1 MNRKSR
7 VAFGDRIY
15 LPAEFLL
22 CTRMLIG
29 RHVSISGGYMNALTE
44 AKRLGIDTLQIFT
57 KNQRF
62 WQEKIVP
69 EEEGLAFRNAFKVH
83 GVKQAFSHTIYLIS
97 LGSENEEIAEK
108 SMSSLVGEL
117 ERCRILGLTHTVL
130 HPGSAGKLPIAQAI
144 RLIGDRLKMIL
155 KITKGSPVKI
165 LLENT
170 AGQGSSIGGKIEW
183 IADLINY
190 IKSPRI
196 GLCIDTCHAF
206 AAGYDI
212 RSKKGIHNFLMQVD
226 KLAGFNK
233 LLCFHLNDSKGGLG
247 SKIDRHEH
255 IGEGLLG
262 LEPFEYILKNFKQVP
277 KVLETSTEN
286 NWDIKDLNVLRMLEK
301 KIASK

>member
-1 MNRKSR
+1 
-7 VAFGDRIY
+7 
-15 LPAEFLL
+15 
-22 CTRMLIG
+22 MLIG

-44 AKRLGIDTLQIFT
+44 AKRLGIDTFQIFT

-62 WQEKIVP
+62 WQEKFVS
-69 EEEGLAFRNAFKVH
+69 EEEGHAFRNAFKAH

-97 LGSENEEIAEK
+97 LGSENEVTVEK
-108 SMSSLVGEL
+108 SLLSLVAEL
-117 ERCRILGLTHTVL
+117 ERCRVLGLTHTVL
-130 HPGSAGKLPIAQAI
+130 HPGSAGKLPIQQAI
-144 RLIGDRLKMIL
+144 WLIGDRLKMVL
-155 KITKGSPVKI
+155 KVTKGSPVKI

-170 AGQGSSIGGKIEW
+170 AGQGFSIGGKIEW
-183 IADLINY
+183 IADLISY

-196 GLCIDTCHAF
+196 SLCIDTCHAF

-212 RSKKGIHNFLMQVD
+212 RSKKGIQNFLGQVD
-226 KLAGFNK
+226 KLIGFDK

-262 LEPFEYILKNFKQVP
+262 LHPFEYIVKNFKQVP

-286 NWDIKDLNVLRMLEK
+286 NSEIKDLNVLRRLEK
-301 KIASK
+301 KK

>member
-1 MNRKSR
+1 MS
-7 VAFGDRIY
+7 
-15 LPAEFLL
+15 AEFLL
-22 CTRMLIG
+22 FSRMLIG

-44 AKRLGIDTLQIFT
+44 AKRLGIDTFQIFT

-62 WQEKIVP
+62 WQEKFVS
-69 EEEGLAFRNAFKVH
+69 EEEGHAFRNAFKAH
-83 GVKQAFSHTIYLIS
+83 GIKQAFSHTIYLIS
-97 LGSENEEIAEK
+97 LGSENEETVEK
-108 SMSSLVGEL
+108 SLLSLVAEL
-117 ERCRILGLTHTVL
+117 ERCRVLGLTHTVL
-130 HPGSAGKLPIAQAI
+130 HPGSAGKLPIQQAI
-144 RLIGDRLKMIL
+144 RLIGDRLKMVL
-155 KITKGSPVKI
+155 KVTKGSPVKI

-183 IADLINY
+183 IADLISY

-212 RSKKGIHNFLMQVD
+212 RSQKGIYNFLNLVD
-226 KLAGFNK
+226 KQVGFDK

-262 LEPFEYILKNFKQVP
+262 LHPFEYIVKNFKKVP

-286 NWDIKDLNVLRMLEK
+286 NSDIKDLNLLRTLEK
-301 KIASK
+301 NK